1 MKQFSLIIIF
11 SCFGLV
17 LLGQAQPGLHVDEEH
32 TVLFGKDTTSAGIKF
47 LWYPSKAA
55 LRAGKTNGLNNM
67 TSWDQSIVGPF
78 TAAFGVDTEAR
89 GNYSFA
95 AGLATFANSYAESSF
110 GRYSLGGGDVTAW
123 NPIDPLFEVGNGIGN
138 NARANALTIYKNG
151 NAEFQRSIK
160 LGDHTGTVL
169 SNGTIRYNGSDFQ
182 GRIGGVW
189 QSLTSGSGGGGVTPW
204 STVASN
210 IYYNTGN
217 IGIGTSN
224 PIDNISLFGNN
235 GNSQTIGISI
245 RNGQTTIPLSGGPPT
260 GPSSTGRI
268 WQDLNKLNMGLAEG
282 TSKISFDDSTVWLNS
297 PNFNTDWGFIFQHF
311 DARFSSANR
320 SQTWLKKSWR
330 GDLGDYLY
338 LGSTGNRAIT
348 NQSAMVLTQSQGIQF
363 GKGNTNDADGL
374 GPNRIELDFGV
385 FSNSI
390 ESTNDL
396 QIKALNNRNLTFSAN
411 LISMSDRVKIGGTFL
426 PAGYSLSVNGKIAAE
441 EVLVQLSGNWP
452 DYVFKESYDLMPLD
466 RLESYIH
473 DNNHLP
479 GVPAAGVIEAEGI
492 EVGEMHKMQMEKI
505 EELTL
510 YIIELQKEIKA
521 LKIKV
526 DSL

>member
-123 NPIDPLFEVGNGIGN
+123 NPIDPLFEVGNGAGN
-138 NARANALTIYKNG
+138 AARANAFTIYKNG

-160 LGDHTGTVL
+160 LGDQAVGSSI
-169 SNGTIRYNGSDFQ
+169 SNGTIRYNGADIQ
-182 GRIGGVW
+182 GRIGGAW
-189 QSLTSGSGGGGVTPW
+189 QSLTSGNGSGGATPW
-204 STVASN
+204 STTGSN
-210 IYYNTGN
+210 IYYSTGDVAV
-217 IGIGTSN
+217 GTSF
-224 PIDNISLFGNN
+224 ILDDFTIGSSGTLGEETGISLRNVEIFGLP
-235 GNSQTIGISI
+235 
-245 RNGQTTIPLSGGPPT
+245 GQQQFTTTKI
-260 GPSSTGRI
+260 GRI
-268 WQDLNKLNMGLAEG
+268 WQTASSLNLGIPASNVELQL
-282 TSKISFDDSTVWLNS
+282 FDSGIKFDTPVLFSR
-297 PNFNTDWGFIFQHF
+297 WGFDFKHSEGN
-311 DARFSSANR
+311 FSQAYK
-320 SQTWLKKSWR
+320 SQTWLKKAWR

-338 LGSTGNRAIT
+338 LGSTGNRAIS
-348 NQSAMVLTQSQGIQF
+348 NQHAMVLSQSGGIQF
-363 GKGNTNDADGL
+363 GKGNTNDGEGL
-374 GPNRIELDFGV
+374 GTHKIQMLISS
-385 FSNSI
+385 FSNTLQ
-390 ESTNDL
+390 STNHL
-396 QIKALNNRNLTFSAN
+396 NIKAQNSRNVRFYHDGSAGG
-411 LISMSDRVKIGGTFL
+411 VTIGGTNL
-426 PAGYSLSVNGKIAAE
+426 PAGYKLAVDGKIASE

-452 DYVFKESYDLMPLD
+452 DYVFDEEYDLLEVD
-466 RLESYIH
+466 QLESYINQNH
-473 DNNHLP
+473 HLP
-479 GVPAAGVIEAEGI
+479 GIPTAAEIEEEGI
-492 EVGEMHKMQMEKI
+492 QVGEMQKMQMEKI